1 MEGAAGATW
10 GAEGEA
16 GLQTDTGGSP
26 ACDGARA
33 PGVGRSP
40 GVSGVPR
47 SEWGPRS
54 GSRWKL
60 EAAQEPG
67 GPIVRGQRAQSQGR
81 G

>member
-33 PGVGRSP
+33 PGAGQ
-40 GVSGVPR
+40 VPR
-47 SEWGPRS
+47 SEWGP
-54 GSRWKL
+54 
-60 EAAQEPG
+60 QE
-67 GPIVRGQRAQSQGR
+67 
-81 G
+81 